1 MCLRMC
7 VLVCVAVWYDLLI
20 KTLEDVSV
28 GACVC
33 ARVWV
38 RVCDVCNVYALP
50 M

>member
-28 GACVC
+28 GA
-33 ARVWV
+33 RVWV